1 MVTSHSHIDRLYL
14 AGNNFIG
21 QVPLV
26 FAVIINPPKL
36 LFSHNISFGP
46 APWDLIRLDLS
57 DIGYIPFHLC
67 NICGIFI
74 YFSLVLYSSLFYIF
88 CLANKELSL
97 LSELILLFLVPK
109 VIVFLVIIVIEQ
121 TETVLISKCMTV
133 HGCYCFFSYLCRV
146 ALKINQIDW
155 SKYFES
161 IAHSHCSPLS
171 IHVQMVDFLK
181 RDFYVVLYVLAIVD
195 C

>member
-1 MVTSHSHIDRLYL
+1 M
-14 AGNNFIG
+14 
-21 QVPLV
+21 
-26 FAVIINPPKL
+26 
-36 LFSHNISFGP
+36 GP

-57 DIGYIPFHLC
+57 DIGYIPFHIC

-74 YFSLVLYSSLFYIF
+74 YFSLVLYSSLFFFFFGKQRI
-88 CLANKELSL
+88 
-97 LSELILLFLVPK
+97 ELIIWIDFTFPCSESHCFLGNNSNWTNRWQ
-109 VIVFLVIIVIEQ
+109 L
-121 TETVLISKCMTV
+121 V

-181 RDFYVVLYVLAIVD
+181 RDFFLVFSVDIVD
-195 C
+195 CWERVFLCGFTCVGHS